1 MKTHRTA
8 SAPPSVNGQP
18 IFFINKRNQNF
29 FRDRTC
35 KLYSPAEHIKNLT
48 VFLALASLIFL
59 LILGINSW
67 RWWQFTMNGVITEA
81 KVVEREIDHSGDS
94 DSYYVTYAYSAR
106 LPDQSRQS
114 FTNYDSVSYSDYQRY
129 EPGTY
134 LLIRY
139 LKHEPANSTSKWH
152 QGWIWQLIVG
162 YGIALFLLWLV
173 CFRLPRS
180 YRNRV
185 RTILTQGK
193 VLLGR
198 VLTIVGEEDDD
209 GNYKIKLTYEFTA
222 PTTGRLH
229 RIVFAETCN
238 DLKRKTLPAPDTPV
252 AVMYLTEADFFLL

>member
-8 SAPPSVNGQP
+8 SAPPSINGQP
-18 IFFINKRNQNF
+18 IFFIDKRNQNF
-29 FRDRTC
+29 FRDHTC
-35 KLYSPAEHIKNLT
+35 KLYSPAEHIKSLI
-48 VFLALASLIFL
+48 VFLVYLDVVLL

-81 KVVEREIDHSGDS
+81 KVVERKIDHSD
-94 DSYYVTYAYSAR
+94 DRTDYYLTYTYSAR

-114 FTNYDSVSYSDYQRY
+114 FTTRESVSYGDYQRY

-139 LKHEPANSTSKWH
+139 LKHDPASAISKWH
-152 QGWIWQLIVG
+152 QWWIWQLIVG

-173 CFRLPRS
+173 CFRLPWS

-185 RTILTQGK
+185 QTFLTQGK

-198 VLTIVGEEDDD
+198 VLTIVGKEDDD
-209 GNYKIKLTYEFTA
+209 GNYKIKLTE
-222 PTTGRLH
+222 
-229 RIVFAETCN
+229 EWS
-238 DLKRKTLPAPDTPV
+238 
-252 AVMYLTEADFFLL
+252 